1 MSSEGP
7 GAPVPG
13 ERFLRPPDALKEGVR
28 EGVLAALGQSGAGAA
43 RRLLAAGA
51 AGVLGSV
58 GAVLLLAGMTMAAD
72 CDDDDT
78 MGPDPEPATFTQVDR
93 FGLPAINTVFIP
105 TDQKQTFNQSVPA
118 NDRANF
124 RDEALTTLA
133 AFGVTG
139 AGAEGIADAVLPDT
153 QPIDTSQPTAFLN
166 GRAPT
171 DDVIDGE
178 LTLIF
183 GAATP
188 LSSDNV
194 DANDVPFLSTFPYL
208 APPN

>member
-1 MSSEGP
+1 MEF
-7 GAPVPG
+7 
-13 ERFLRPPDALKEGVR
+13 RFDRDRIARPLV
-28 EGVLAALGQSGAGAA
+28 
-43 RRLLAAGA
+43 
-51 AGVLGSV
+51 
-58 GAVLLLAGMTMAAD
+58 VLLLAGATMAAD
-72 CDDDDT
+72 CDDDDDDM
-78 MGPDPEPATFTQVDR
+78 MGPDPTPQTFMQIDR

-105 TDQKQTFNQSVPA
+105 TAQKQTYNQSVPA
-118 NDRANF
+118 NDPANF
-124 RDEALTTLA
+124 EDEVRATLE

-139 AGAEGIADAVLPDT
+139 DTQDLIATTVLPDR

-166 GRAPT
+166 GRAPS

-183 GAATP
+183 GAGTP

-194 DANDVPFLSTFPYL
+194 DANDVPFLSAFPYL

>member
-1 MSSEGP
+1 MEF
-7 GAPVPG
+7 
-13 ERFLRPPDALKEGVR
+13 RFDRDRIARPLV
-28 EGVLAALGQSGAGAA
+28 
-43 RRLLAAGA
+43 
-51 AGVLGSV
+51 
-58 GAVLLLAGMTMAAD
+58 VLLLAGATMAAD
-72 CDDDDT
+72 CDDDDDDM
-78 MGPDPEPATFTQVDR
+78 MGPDPTPQTFMQVDR

-105 TDQKQTFNQSVPA
+105 TAQKQTYNQSVPA
-118 NDRANF
+118 NDPANF
-124 RDEALTTLA
+124 EDEVRATLE

-139 AGAEGIADAVLPDT
+139 DTQDLIATTVLPDR

-166 GRAPT
+166 GRAPS

-183 GAATP
+183 GAGTP

-194 DANDVPFLSTFPYL
+194 DANDVPFLSAFPYL

>member
-1 MSSEGP
+1 MEF
-7 GAPVPG
+7 
-13 ERFLRPPDALKEGVR
+13 RFDRDRIARPLV
-28 EGVLAALGQSGAGAA
+28 
-43 RRLLAAGA
+43 
-51 AGVLGSV
+51 
-58 GAVLLLAGMTMAAD
+58 VLLLAGATMAAD
-72 CDDDDT
+72 CDDDDDDM
-78 MGPDPEPATFTQVDR
+78 MGPDPTPQTFMQVDR

-105 TDQKQTFNQSVPA
+105 TAQKQTYNQSVPA
-118 NDRANF
+118 NDPANF
-124 RDEALTTLA
+124 EDEVRATLE

-139 AGAEGIADAVLPDT
+139 DTQDLIATTVLPDR

-166 GRAPT
+166 GRALS

-183 GAATP
+183 GAGTP

-194 DANDVPFLSTFPYL
+194 DANDVPFLSEFPYL

>member
-1 MSSEGP
+1 MGS
-7 GAPVPG
+7 
-13 ERFLRPPDALKEGVR
+13 RFDFGR
-28 EGVLAALGQSGAGAA
+28 AA
-43 RRLLAAGA
+43 RPL
-51 AGVLGSV
+51 
-58 GAVLLLAGMTMAAD
+58 AVLLLAGLTVAAD
-72 CDDDDT
+72 CDDDDDDM
-78 MGPDPEPATFTQVDR
+78 MGPDPTPETFMQLDR

-118 NDRANF
+118 SDPANF
-124 RDEALTTLA
+124 EDEVRATLE

-139 AGAEGIADAVLPDT
+139 DAQDLIATTVLPDI
-153 QPIDTSQPTAFLN
+153 QPIDTSFPTAFLN
-166 GRAPT
+166 GRALP

-183 GAATP
+183 GAGTP

>member
-1 MSSEGP
+1 MRS
-7 GAPVPG
+7 
-13 ERFLRPPDALKEGVR
+13 RFDP
-28 EGVLAALGQSGAGAA
+28 
-43 RRLLAAGA
+43 RRLARPL
-51 AGVLGSV
+51 
-58 GAVLLLAGMTMAAD
+58 AVLLLAGLTMAAD
-72 CDDDDT
+72 CDDDDDT
-78 MGPDPEPATFTQVDR
+78 MGPDPAETFTQIDR

-124 RDEALTTLA
+124 RDEALATLA

-139 AGAEGIADAVLPDT
+139 AAAEGIADAVLPDT
-153 QPIDTSQPTAFLN
+153 QPIDTSAPTAFLN
-166 GRAPT
+166 GRAPS

-183 GAATP
+183 GAGTP

-194 DANDVPFLSTFPYL
+194 DANDVPFLSSFPYL

>member
-1 MSSEGP
+1 
-7 GAPVPG
+7 
-13 ERFLRPPDALKEGVR
+13 
-28 EGVLAALGQSGAGAA
+28 
-43 RRLLAAGA
+43 
-51 AGVLGSV
+51 
-58 GAVLLLAGMTMAAD
+58 
-72 CDDDDT
+72 
-78 MGPDPEPATFTQVDR
+78 
-93 FGLPAINTVFIP
+93 VFIP
-105 TDQKQTFNQSVPA
+105 TDQKQTFNQSAPA

-124 RDEALTTLA
+124 RDEALATLA

-139 AGAEGIADAVLPDT
+139 TPAEGIADAVLPDI
-153 QPIDTSQPTAFLN
+153 QPIDTSVPTAFLN
-166 GRAPT
+166 GRAPS

>member
-1 MSSEGP
+1 MES
-7 GAPVPG
+7 
-13 ERFLRPPDALKEGVR
+13 RFDLGRVARPL
-28 EGVLAALGQSGAGAA
+28 
-43 RRLLAAGA
+43 
-51 AGVLGSV
+51 
-58 GAVLLLAGMTMAAD
+58 AVLLLASLTVAAG
-72 CDDDDT
+72 CDDDDDM
-78 MGPDPEPATFTQVDR
+78 MGPGPTPRTFMQLDR

-118 NDRANF
+118 NDPAKF
-124 RDEALTTLA
+124 RDEALATLA

-139 AGAEGIADAVLPDT
+139 APAEGLADAVLPDI
-153 QPIDTSQPTAFLN
+153 QPIDTSAPTAFLN
-166 GRAPT
+166 GRAPA

-183 GAATP
+183 GAGTP

-194 DANDVPFLSTFPYL
+194 DANDVPFLSAFPYL

>member
-1 MSSEGP
+1 MDSRFDP
-7 GAPVPG
+7 GILA
-13 ERFLRPPDALKEGVR
+13 RPLT
-28 EGVLAALGQSGAGAA
+28 
-43 RRLLAAGA
+43 
-51 AGVLGSV
+51 
-58 GAVLLLAGMTMAAD
+58 VLLLAALTVAAD
-72 CDDDDT
+72 CDDEDDDM
-78 MGPDPEPATFTQVDR
+78 MGPDPTPQTFMQLDR

-105 TDQKQTFNQSVPA
+105 TDQKQTFNQSAPA

-124 RDEALTTLA
+124 RDEALATLA

-139 AGAEGIADAVLPDT
+139 TPAEGIADAVLPDI
-153 QPIDTSQPTAFLN
+153 QPIDTSVPTAFLN
-166 GRAPT
+166 GRAPS